1 MMMRKYLLVSLAI
14 LSGGAFVGPTA
25 SAATATKPP
34 IISDR
39 DAVHFLTPA
48 QLDQWNTDVQ
58 QISDGNEQITEGKRL
73 TSAKSDPLA
82 AIKVDVTAE
91 HQKGTAEIKEGQAT
105 VKLATID
112 QDKLRV
118 IAAAKRDAIKSG
130 AAATDAAM
138 LTVVTAQWPDVFASM
153 TEKVLSSL
161 WDQNYKKIYLADVY
175 SFEEPNYVA
184 KPGLTDQIRQQLV
197 TLDKGKDTFSAAH
210 DWSFKLGQENGKL
223 ILSYPDRAYVQQGN
237 TKAAVI
243 LGEVLYESHD
253 GYAAVDLR
261 AVDLD
266 TMNIVANQIMMLS
279 VDPSLGKLLGLA
291 SYKAMSQRL
300 LPTADSKLTG
310 PVTAVTVNLQDP
322 NDVFAE
328 AKKATYAF
336 RVGTLGHHDTL
347 ENRIGILLL
356 KSYLRDQQA
365 DLNTS
370 DQDFLSMVLA
380 PQNPG
385 DLSASP
391 ANVGGEWQIPD
402 ISDLGPS
409 MELDTLKLHL
419 LDNNSD
425 HDVGKIMID
434 RNLPRLT
441 DPSAEDLRA
450 GGYTASP

>member
-1 MMMRKYLLVSLAI
+1 M
-14 LSGGAFVGPTA
+14 
-25 SAATATKPP
+25 
-34 IISDR
+34 
-39 DAVHFLTPA
+39 
-48 QLDQWNTDVQ
+48 
-58 QISDGNEQITEGKRL
+58 
-73 TSAKSDPLA
+73 
-82 AIKVDVTAE
+82 DVTAE
-91 HQKGTAEIKEGQAT
+91 HQKGAAEIKEGQAT
-105 VKLATID
+105 MKLATID

-237 TKAAVI
+237 TKAALI

-266 TMNIVANQIMMLS
+266 TMHIVANQIMMLS

-291 SYKAMSQRL
+291 SYKAMSKRI
-300 LPTADSKLTG
+300 LPTADSKARRPGDGDQRQSAG
-310 PVTAVTVNLQDP
+310 PQRCFCRARKKPPTPSASARWAMWTRWKTA
-322 NDVFAE
+322 F
-328 AKKATYAF
+328 
-336 RVGTLGHHDTL
+336 
-347 ENRIGILLL
+347 GILLL
-356 KSYLRDQQA
+356 KSYLRDQQS
-365 DLNTS
+365 DLNTFRTRTFS
-370 DQDFLSMVLA
+370 PWFLRPKIPVICPPARRM
-380 PQNPG
+380 
-385 DLSASP
+385 SAR
-391 ANVGGEWQIPD
+391 EWLLPD
-402 ISDLGPS
+402 ISDLSPS
-409 MELDTLKLHL
+409 IELNTLKLHVL
-419 LDNNSD
+419 GGNSD
-425 HDVGKIMID
+425 RDVGKITHRSRFAEAD
-434 RNLPRLT
+434 RPIGGRLARGRLHRRPLASGLGAIGWGIYPQARRLARPCPGLLLRLP
-441 DPSAEDLRA
+441 
-450 GGYTASP
+450 SPA